1 MSAIL
6 ESRGVSRQWRKS
18 KRDKGGGKT
27 KSREVQELP
36 DGLSEAS
43 WFSSSGRVIP
53 GWDPAVDPTLKGNGV
68 FDPDAHYESNT
79 TSPAG
84 PLSAA
89 DTTSGSSAGSATSED
104 GDLPRAMIAADGSAS
119 DAGAVHFSADDAVAS
134 ARLQQWVTQGSQE
147 EETRNTVT
155 CSPPTA
161 NKTWAKV
168 TNPSP
173 APLRVDALERDAE
186 IKALQVSVDVEIKS
200 EMTICEQQ
208 SGDAHPHFSVLES
221 LQRALHAERD
231 ARDTAV
237 SAGIAVARAESF
249 DELREMANGVAT
261 EAATRVFLEMQQS
274 IKSAAGEQSGDTL
287 EELHQSHTAA
297 LRAAVEVAEQ
307 ALAASTESNAET
319 RRLASQ
325 LKISDDALAVA
336 NETSAKLESRVAE
349 LERSLKDLLPFTKS
363 VTGMPLR
370 EKKIKTVSFIKE
382 EGDDATDEVDK
393 VAEKEQVLQVKKKS
407 ATIKAAE
414 AVPVKN
420 TKAKKTKANDV
431 PEKTV
436 TEVTEGR
443 DTPIEATEHDD
454 TKSESNRHKWVTAK
468 RTARTA
474 ATVTATSAKNA
485 QGKVKRKHSVD
496 DQYDGPECVFEPSP
510 RSEASYFSTFEDVT
524 NDVSDN
530 DSEVDEEGGETKLE
544 QQKKQASRKRLERKK
559 KNKKKAAAS
568 ADTTPE
574 LGSVEQAQREVLEEV
589 VRLEKLKRV
598 EEVSGKTRATAE
610 TKGDSKPKT
619 FPRQRLIRVQASPDL
634 RWGLDAL

>member
-261 EAATRVFLEMQQS
+261 EAATRVFW
-274 IKSAAGEQSGDTL
+274 KC
-287 EELHQSHTAA
+287 
-297 LRAAVEVAEQ
+297 
-307 ALAASTESNAET
+307 
-319 RRLASQ
+319 
-325 LKISDDALAVA
+325 
-336 NETSAKLESRVAE
+336 SRVLKAPLVNNLVTLWKNFINLTPLLCEPRLRLPSRRSLLPQNPMRKRGDSLRSSKSPTTPSLWRMKPPRSSKAE
-349 LERSLKDLLPFTKS
+349 LPSWSARS
-363 VTGMPLR
+363 
-370 EKKIKTVSFIKE
+370 KICF
-382 EGDDATDEVDK
+382 
-393 VAEKEQVLQVKKKS
+393 L
-407 ATIKAAE
+407 
-414 AVPVKN
+414 
-420 TKAKKTKANDV
+420 
-431 PEKTV
+431 
-436 TEVTEGR
+436 
-443 DTPIEATEHDD
+443 
-454 TKSESNRHKWVTAK
+454 
-468 RTARTA
+468 
-474 ATVTATSAKNA
+474 
-485 QGKVKRKHSVD
+485 
-496 DQYDGPECVFEPSP
+496 
-510 RSEASYFSTFEDVT
+510 
-524 NDVSDN
+524 
-530 DSEVDEEGGETKLE
+530 
-544 QQKKQASRKRLERKK
+544 SRK
-559 KNKKKAAAS
+559 A
-568 ADTTPE
+568 
-574 LGSVEQAQREVLEEV
+574 
-589 VRLEKLKRV
+589 
-598 EEVSGKTRATAE
+598 
-610 TKGDSKPKT
+610 
-619 FPRQRLIRVQASPDL
+619 
-634 RWGLDAL
+634 